1 MKILITEN
9 QYIKILNESLR
20 IERNVVRKVVKDLTK
35 IIKNNK
41 EGDFYLPIDA
51 FENHQD
57 DESSED
63 NEKSE
68 FYDFEDY
75 PVEFSV
81 ELTIKHD
88 ENLNRFLLNGAFSLT
103 DNVIEIVLKVNPDNL
118 RKQLYDIIGELNII
132 IAHEL
137 EHGLQN
143 FYYEFDMN
151 KKEPKTA
158 KKYYLQPHE
167 VPAQIQGF
175 KRLAKLKR
183 VPFEDVVRDWFKNNR
198 TIHNMK
204 TKDEEF
210 VIQNILNSY
219 KEKYD

>member
-1 MKILITEN
+1 MKIIITEN
-9 QYIKILNESLR
+9 QYNMILNESLR
-20 IERNVVRKVVKDLTK
+20 IERNVVRKVVKDLTSL
-35 IIKNNK
+35 IKK
-41 EGDFYLPIDA
+41 GEEGDFYLPNDASIDN
-51 FENHQD
+51 EYD
-57 DESSED
+57 TSED
-63 NEKSE
+63 NENSE

-75 PVEFSV
+75 PAEFSV

-88 ENLNRFLLNGAFSLT
+88 ENLDRFLLNGAFSPT
-103 DNVIEIVLKVNPDNL
+103 DNVIEIVIKFNPENL

-143 FYYEFDMN
+143 YYYEFDMN
-151 KKEPKTA
+151 KKEPKTP

-167 VPAQIQGF
+167 IPAQIQGF

-183 VPFEDVVRDWFKNNR
+183 LPFEDVVRDWFKNNR

-204 TKDEEF
+204 TKDEEV
-210 VIQNILNSY
+210 VIQNILKSY
-219 KEKYD
+219 EEKYG